1 MTTYDAKDCTVM
13 VNGVYITGL
22 GEDMITGEK
31 DEDNFETTVGA
42 QGDVCIS
49 TKNDPLGTTF
59 LFSLSSCC
67 IFTVSVQATSPQK
80 NFLLGLAKVKEPF
93 PIWIINKTL
102 GERIGGSLAL
112 LKKSPEASR
121 GATVEDMEFEFG
133 VFDYVFEGT
142 D

>member
-1 MTTYDAKDCTVM
+1 MTTYDANDCTVM
-13 VNGVYITGL
+13 VNSVYITGL

-31 DEDNFETTVGA
+31 DEDNYESTVGA

-49 TKNDPLGTTF
+49 KKNDPLGTV
-59 LFSLSSCC
+59 
-67 IFTVSVQATSPQK
+67 TVSVQSTSPQK

-93 PIWIINKTL
+93 PIWIVNKVL

-112 LKKSPEASR
+112 LKKSPEVSR
-121 GATVEDMEFEFG
+121 GAAVEDMEFEFG
-133 VFDYVFEGT
+133 VFDYVCEGT